1 MLRDQRLCAPPGLA
15 SVPVHVRKFP
25 RDKWRM
31 IYSSHD
37 GAQAAVQITH
47 RVQKTFALRDSN
59 SYICINA
66 GAPLRPPF
74 RARAAVP

>member
-1 MLRDQRLCAPPGLA
+1 MTLQRPACGINDVGCCLCAR
-15 SVPVHVRKFP
+15 VCVHVRKFP

-47 RVQKTFALRDSN
+47 RVQKTFAVRDSN
-59 SYICINA
+59 SYICINVV
-66 GAPLRPPF
+66 R
-74 RARAAVP
+74 RRAA

>member
-1 MLRDQRLCAPPGLA
+1 MLCVYEYVCVCVCIYVYVCYVQ
-15 SVPVHVRKFP
+15 KFP

-47 RVQKTFALRDSN
+47 RVQKTFAVRDSN
-59 SYICINA
+59 SYICINV
-66 GAPLRPPF
+66 
-74 RARAAVP
+74 ARRRTA

>member
-1 MLRDQRLCAPPGLA
+1 
-15 SVPVHVRKFP
+15 VHVRKFP

-47 RVQKTFALRDSN
+47 RVQKTFAVRDSN
-59 SYICINA
+59 SYICINVVH
-66 GAPLRPPF
+66 R
-74 RARAAVP
+74 RAALTFLRLFPATVLRTEI